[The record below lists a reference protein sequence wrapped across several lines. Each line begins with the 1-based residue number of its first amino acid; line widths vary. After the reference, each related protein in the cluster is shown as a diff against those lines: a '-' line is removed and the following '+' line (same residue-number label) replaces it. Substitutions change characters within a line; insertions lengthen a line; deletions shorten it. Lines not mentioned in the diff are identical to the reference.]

1 MEKKKNIKNGQDTK
15 VLRPMQAFMVFKN
28 ENGEEKDIDMKMI
41 VGSKGNKKS
50 K

>member
-15 VLRPMQAFMVFKN
+15 ILRPAQAFMVLKD
-28 ENGEEKDIDMKMI
+28 ENGEEKDVNMKMI